1 MFKTLNNTKAPIIYI
16 GVSFL
21 FSSILYLFLNVD
33 IIYGF
38 IFSLVFFLFIY
49 LKEGF
54 GFLILIS
61 LFVIF
66 GLFINYNFYNFE
78 LKPLEIAKIEKI
90 YSYGGISEIRG
101 RKVYLSGDLKDFKPL
116 EKVILKGE
124 FTKDID
130 IEKGLVGEIKVL
142 SIKSQ
147 KSILNKIN
155 DFKIEFVEKLK
166 ESIGDREGSL
176 VNSILF
182 GDKSGLDEED
192 KENMKKYGVVHVISV
207 SGLHIGL
214 IYLIFKKLFKEY
226 IGLLICF
233 FYCVITGLAFSS
245 IRAFI
250 MIFILSLGLKL
261 RKSSNSKAALALSA
275 IIIFLIKPYSI
286 FDLGFILSFLAT
298 LSIILFYKPLR
309 KKLYKIGGWLGDT
322 IAISL
327 SAQVLVMPILIFY
340 FNEFSIMFL
349 VGNIVL
355 VPLINLI
362 LVLGFLGF
370 ILFKI
375 SVISNIINFILGT
388 TIYLLDYLIEIL
400 DKFSLD
406 IIFLNEKYAIFYVS
420 LLISFYFYKRGIKKI
435 IVLPLAT
442 IVFIAIN
449 LYSFYPKIINLK
461 EGLLVRYKGD
471 SVILL
476 KDKVDYKRAV
486 SVFKPRDIYK
496 EFEKTYIKEDCT
508 LVRNGENF
516 ILDLGDRKFTLLLKD
531 LKRESSYDIINF
543 EKEKIREIMIFKD
556 YIIDLR

>member
-78 LKPLEIAKIEKI
+78 LKPLEKAKIEKI

-124 FTKDID
+124 FTKNID

-233 FYCVITGLAFSS
+233 FYCVITGFAFSS

-250 MIFILSLGLKL
+250 MIFIISLGLKL

-349 VGNIVL
+349 VGNIIL

-442 IVFIAIN
+442 ILFIGIN

-516 ILDLGDRKFTLLLKD
+516 ILDLGDREFTLLLKD

>member
-33 IIYGF
+33 IFYGF

-124 FTKDID
+124 FTKNID

-233 FYCVITGLAFSS
+233 FYCVITGFAFSS

-349 VGNIVL
+349 VGNIIL

-442 IVFIAIN
+442 ILFIGIN

-516 ILDLGDRKFTLLLKD
+516 ILDLGDREFTLLLKD

>member
-1 MFKTLNNTKAPIIYI
+1 MFKNINNTKAPIIYI

-21 FSSILYLFLNVD
+21 FSSILYLFLNID
-33 IIYGF
+33 LFYGF
-38 IFSLVFFLFIY
+38 LFSVIFFLFIY
-49 LKEGF
+49 LKEGT

-61 LFVIF
+61 LFVIL

-78 LKPLEIAKIEKI
+78 LKSVEKAKIEKI

-101 RKVYLSGDLKDFKPL
+101 RKVYLSGDLKGFKPL

-124 FTKDID
+124 FTKNID
-130 IEKGLVGEIKVL
+130 IEKGMVGEVKILNIESEKG
-142 SIKSQ
+142 
-147 KSILNKIN
+147 ILNKIN
-155 DFKIEFVEKLK
+155 DFKIEFIERLK
-166 ESIGDREGSL
+166 ESIGDREGGL

-182 GDKSGLDEED
+182 GDKRGLEEED
-192 KENMKKYGVVHVISV
+192 KENMKKYGVIHVISV
-207 SGLHIGL
+207 SGLHIGF
-214 IYLIFKKLFKEY
+214 IYLIVKKLFKDY

-233 FYCVITGLAFSS
+233 FYCIITGLAFSS

-250 MIFILSLGLKL
+250 MILTISLGLKL
-261 RKSSNSKAALALSA
+261 RKSSNSRAALALSA

-286 FDLGFILSFLAT
+286 FDLGFLLSFLAT
-298 LSIILFYKPLR
+298 LSIIIFYKPLR

-322 IAISL
+322 ISISL
-327 SAQVLVMPILIFY
+327 SAQVLVMPILIYY

-349 VGNIVL
+349 VGNIIL

-362 LVLGFLGF
+362 LALGFLGF

-375 SVISNIINFILGT
+375 SFLSNIINFILGT

-442 IVFIAIN
+442 IVFIGIN
-449 LYSFYPKIINLK
+449 LYSFYPRIINLQ
-461 EGLLVRYKGD
+461 EGLVLRYKGD

-476 KDKVDYKRAV
+476 KDKENYKKAV

-496 EFEKTYIKEDCT
+496 EFQKIHIKEDCT
-508 LVRNGENF
+508 LVRRGENF
-516 ILDLGDRKFTLLLKD
+516 ILDLGNKEYTLLFKD
-531 LKRESSYDIINF
+531 LKRESYYDIINF
-543 EKEKIREIMIFKD
+543 EKEKIREIMIYKD